1 MAIPAQE
8 FNDEDKN
15 MSGGSGART
24 KTDEPWEIQIPHLKK
39 GFEEAGKIYDKGQ
52 PKYYSGPTVAG
63 FDPSQQAAQAGT
75 LAYAMGPRATG
86 MQRETENQLFGM
98 YDIAK
103 QTPEYAIG
111 RGNVAQGYAHDALT
125 AVQPTTADLMSGRV
139 NLGEG
144 SPYAAMMD
152 ALGTQTMKQLTGKIL
167 PGIRQ
172 NIVQYQPG
180 GGSRGDIVQAN
191 AIAAAN
197 QQMLNKAAE
206 MYGGAYGMAQQQRL
220 PAAQQ
225 ALEAYGQASQAA
237 EAAGRLGLGG
247 FDQAGRLSSQAFGAY
262 PSIMG
267 APLSMYGAIGDVG
280 DKRQAMSQAAID
292 QDIARY
298 NYQQMSPQNAL
309 ADFMSMVSGDYGGS
323 QTVPG
328 PSGLQTLG
336 QIASIAAPFMMKS
349 DIRVKENI
357 IPEGA
362 TWKGLQ
368 IYSFT
373 YIGDSTPRR
382 GVMAQEVEQVRPDAV
397 VTIGGVKHVNY
408 GVL

>member
-1 MAIPAQE
+1 
-8 FNDEDKN
+8 
-15 MSGGSGART
+15 MSGGSRT
-24 KTDEPWEIQIPHLKK
+24 KTDKPWEEQIPYLTK
-39 GFEEAGKIYDKGQ
+39 GFEQAEKIYDKGQ

-111 RGNVAQGYAHDALT
+111 RGNVAQGYADDALK
-125 AVQPTTADLMSGRV
+125 AVQPTTGEMMTGRV

-152 ALGTQTMKQLTGKIL
+152 ALGTQTLNQLTGKIL

-191 AIAAAN
+191 AIASAN

-206 MYGGAYGMAQQQRL
+206 MYGGAYGLAQQQRL
-220 PAAQQ
+220 PAVQQ
-225 ALEAYGQASQAA
+225 ALGAYGQASQAA

-247 FDQAGRLSSQAFGAY
+247 FDQAGRLSSQAFNAY

-309 ADFMSMVSGDYGGS
+309 ADYMSMISGDYGGS

-336 QIASIAAPFMMKS
+336 QIASIAAPFMMMPPS

-382 GVMAQEVEQVRPDAV
+382 GVMAQEVEQARPDAV